1 MLFGLQLRN
10 LHSIRRKL
18 TGMLAGGCAVGAG
31 VTGGSIFALTAW
43 LTLAAMWAAAGL
55 TDLVVDRL
63 PNARATQMQAPQAF

>member
-1 MLFGLQLRN
+1 M
-10 LHSIRRKL
+10 
-18 TGMLAGGCAVGAG
+18 TGHLDTRESAIFAFVIGALG
-31 VTGGSIFALTAW
+31 MAILLVFVNALTAW